1 MLTPVRAD
9 AYTRRQVLV
18 DRRFQLK
25 YVAGLAGGGA
35 CMCAA
40 FGGAVW
46 LAVHQARES
55 LGAEA
60 QPLLEGAET
69 TVLILTL
76 FMALLMAAALALVA
90 LLVTHRIAGPVRVL
104 RRQFRDLAEGRYP
117 RWRPLRNHDELRELF
132 AEFHAA
138 VDAVRRRE
146 HEELAAL
153 EAGLATGNPNA
164 AATLSALAARKRA
177 GLDASDE
184 EP

>member
-25 YVAGLAGGGA
+25 YVAGLAAGGA

-46 LAVHQARES
+46 LAVRQARES
-55 LGAEA
+55 LGPEA
-60 QPLLEGAET
+60 QSLLEGTET

-76 FMALLMAAALALVA
+76 LMAVLMALAMALVA

-104 RRQFRDLAEGRYP
+104 RRQFRYLAEGRYP

-153 EAGLATGNPNA
+153 EAGLATGNPTA
-164 AATLSALAARKRA
+164 GTTLAALAAKKRA

-184 EP
+184 ES